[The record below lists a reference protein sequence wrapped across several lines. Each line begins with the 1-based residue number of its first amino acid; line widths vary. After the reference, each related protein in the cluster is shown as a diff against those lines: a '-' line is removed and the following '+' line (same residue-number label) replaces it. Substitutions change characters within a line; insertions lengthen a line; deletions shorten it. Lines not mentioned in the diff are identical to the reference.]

1 MWGGVPVMTTP
12 GVRLASRVASSFA
25 RVVDHRM
32 TALTLKEYVDVAVT
46 LGRNRKR
53 LLSLRRVVR
62 SRRRKTAMFDTRRW
76 VGDLELSLRG
86 MWESYI
92 GTGGG
97 HVPVSPDRAMDHH
110 IVVSGGDVWKDGH
123 K

>member
-1 MWGGVPVMTTP
+1 
-12 GVRLASRVASSFA
+12 
-25 RVVDHRM
+25 M

-76 VGDLELSLRG
+76 VWSCHR
-86 MWESYI
+86 
-92 GTGGG
+92 
-97 HVPVSPDRAMDHH
+97 HVVTTCLDSFRR
-110 IVVSGGDVWKDGH
+110 
-123 K
+123 